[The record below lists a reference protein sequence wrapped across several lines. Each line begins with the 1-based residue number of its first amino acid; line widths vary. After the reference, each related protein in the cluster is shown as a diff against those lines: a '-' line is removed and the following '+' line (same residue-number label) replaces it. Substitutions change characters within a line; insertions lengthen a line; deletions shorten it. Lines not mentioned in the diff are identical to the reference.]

1 VSSQESPLV
10 FRLLSNGKVGVSDWE
25 SATQSDLAWVHL
37 DGWRPLAVQEFLR
50 TQAGLDQALAE
61 DLSLF
66 RFILRFDHSTGRAAA
81 ALPCPLDDGET
92 QHGSLLLVC
101 QGSFLI
107 TASQE
112 ASSFIRSLMEEWVE
126 DPEGIGLTAPDL
138 LCSVTRALA
147 LGDSDVVDQIHEKI
161 ESLEDSIFEMKTFD
175 ASAAVAIKRE
185 ALELRRRLSQIRD
198 FVMAVS
204 RHGEPWAGQDK
215 EALYLDIG
223 SHVLHQIES
232 LDLARDI
239 LSSVMDAQLGIISNR
254 LNDVMRVLTVIS
266 TLMMASSLIAG
277 IYGMNFV
284 HLPGSQS
291 WVGFYICL
299 AVMAVTSALILAV
312 FKRRGFL

>member
-1 VSSQESPLV
+1 
-10 FRLLSNGKVGVSDWE
+10 VSDWE
-25 SATQSDLAWVHL
+25 SASQSDLAWVHL

-50 TQAGLDQALAE
+50 TQVGLEQGVAE

-66 RFILRFDHSTGRAAA
+66 RFILRFDHASGRAAA

-92 QHGSLLLVC
+92 QAGLLLLVC
-101 QGSFLI
+101 QGGLLI
-107 TASQE
+107 TASQDP
-112 ASSFIRSLMEEWVE
+112 SSFIRSLMEEWVE

-138 LCSVTRALA
+138 LCSATRALA

-175 ASAAVAIKRE
+175 ASSAVAIKRE
-185 ALELRRRLSQIRD
+185 ALELRRRLSQVRD

-204 RHGEPWAGQDK
+204 RHGEPWAGQTK
-215 EALYLDIG
+215 ESMYLDIG

-266 TLMMASSLIAG
+266 TIMMASSLIAG
-277 IYGMNFV
+277 IYGMNFS
-284 HLPGSQS
+284 HLPGSS
-291 WVGFYICL
+291 HPYGFILCVAAMA
-299 AVMAVTSALILAV
+299 AVSAAIL
-312 FKRRGFL
+312 FFFRRKGFL